1 MALTVNTNLASLTVQ
16 RNLTNATNGLNT
28 AMERMSTGYKI
39 NSASDDAAG
48 YAVASKMKSKLNGYE
63 VAESN
68 GQMATSLLTTE
79 EGVLKIINDYLSRIR
94 DLTEQAANGT
104 YATDSLFAIQTE
116 VVQRMNEINR
126 LIEVTDFNGLNLL
139 NGTGSAADHGINIQ
153 IGLNSDTNNV
163 ISLDKELFE
172 NAGCTSIMG
181 FSAAGTGLTGN
192 VNLDSSATQTTDYQY
207 EATVDGSVVYFK
219 SALTAAI
226 AKQGVLTGSA
236 GAITIA
242 DSSGTISIEDM
253 CKSVYSN
260 DNAAR
265 EFLNYVDA
273 GVENITGRITRIGAY
288 QNRVNSAIEAL
299 SVQGENLIEAHSSI
313 VDADIATE
321 SSNYMKYQILQQSA
335 ATLLTTANQSPSIA
349 LNLI

>member
-16 RNLTNATNGLNT
+16 RNLSAATRGLNT
-28 AMERMSTGYKI
+28 AMDRMSTGYKI
-39 NSASDDAAG
+39 NSAADDAAG
-48 YAVASKMKSKLNGYE
+48 YAVATKMRSKLNGYE

-104 YATDSLFAIQTE
+104 YATDSLNAIRTE

-163 ISLDKELFE
+163 ISLEKELFE

-181 FSAAGTGLTGN
+181 FSDTNAGGN
-192 VNLDSSATQTTDYQY
+192 VNLDSSATQTTDFQY

-226 AKQGVLTGSA
+226 AKQGVFTGSA
-236 GAITIA
+236 GAITIV
-242 DSSGTISIEDM
+242 DPSGTISIEDI
-253 CKSVYSN
+253 CAGVYSN
-260 DNAAR
+260 DTAAR

-273 GVENITGRITRIGAY
+273 GVENITGRITKIGAY
-288 QNRVNSAIEAL
+288 QNRINSAIDAL
-299 SVQGENLIEAHSSI
+299 SVQEENLIEAHSSI

-321 SSNYMKYQILQQSA
+321 SSNYMKNQILQQSA
-335 ATLLTTANQSPSIA
+335 ATLLTTANQTPSIA

>member
-16 RNLTNATNGLNT
+16 RNLSAATKGLNT
-28 AMERMSTGYKI
+28 AMNRMSTGYKI
-39 NSASDDAAG
+39 NSAADDAAG
-48 YAVASKMKSKLNGYE
+48 YAVASKMRSKLNGYE

-79 EGVLKIINDYLSRIR
+79 EGVLEIMNNYLSRIR

-104 YATDSLFAIQTE
+104 YATDSLFAIRTE
-116 VVQRMNEINR
+116 VVQRMSEINR
-126 LIEVTDFNGLNLL
+126 LVEVTDFNGLSLI
-139 NGTGSAADHGINIQ
+139 NGTGSAAEHGINIQ

-163 ISLDKELFE
+163 ILLDKELFA

-181 FSAAGTGLTGN
+181 FSAAGAGLTGN
-192 VNLDSSATQTTDYQY
+192 IDLSSSATQTDACPYG
-207 EATVDGSVVYFK
+207 ATVDGTDVYFK
-219 SALTAAI
+219 SALTAEF
-226 AKQGVLTGSA
+226 AKNGLLTGTA
-236 GAITIA
+236 GNISIL
-242 DSSGTISIEDM
+242 DSSGTISIEDV
-253 CKSVYSN
+253 CDAVYSN

-265 EFLNYVDA
+265 EFLNYIDA
-273 GVENITGRITRIGAY
+273 GVQNITDRITRIGAY
-288 QNRVNSAIEAL
+288 QNRITSAIDAL

-335 ATLLTTANQSPSIA
+335 ATLLTTANQTPSIA